1 MKNRCKALII
11 SPVKKIISLMLMAL
25 AASCLQG
32 CSRERPGREVIATI
46 GSYSLYRSDFMSEL
60 SLYPPE
66 YRENVTKEQIL
77 DGIIQKKVLLL
88 EAQRR
93 GLDRDPQFMKMVER
107 FWEQSLLRSLLD
119 IRSEEILSLIPET
132 DKDRNLKASEEIK
145 SWIERLKA
153 KTPVDINVKALDK
166 ITIK

>member
-1 MKNRCKALII
+1 VL
-11 SPVKKIISLMLMAL
+11 VAL

-32 CSRERPGREVIATI
+32 CSREKPEEEVIATI

-66 YRENVTKEQIL
+66 YRENVTREQIL
-77 DGIIQKKVLLL
+77 DGIIQKKMLLL

-119 IRSEEILSLIPET
+119 VKSEEILSSIPEA
-132 DKDRNLKASEEIK
+132 DKDRNLKASEAIK
-145 SWIERLKA
+145 SWIEELKR
-153 KTPVDINVKALDK
+153 KTPVNIDAEALK
-166 ITIK
+166 NITIK

>member
-1 MKNRCKALII
+1 MKNGCKALII
-11 SPVKKIISLMLMAL
+11 SPVKKIIGLMLVAL

-32 CSRERPGREVIATI
+32 CSRERPGKEVIATI

-66 YRENVTKEQIL
+66 YRDNMTKEQIL

-119 IRSEEILSLIPET
+119 IKSEEILSLIPET

>member
-1 MKNRCKALII
+1 MNKTICL
-11 SPVKKIISLMLMAL
+11 AL
-25 AASCLQG
+25 AVASLACCLHG
-32 CSRERPGREVIATI
+32 CSQQQHKKEAIATI
-46 GSYSLYRSDFMSEL
+46 GSYSLYRDDFMSEL
-60 SLYPPE
+60 ALYPPE
-66 YRENVTKEQIL
+66 YLQKVTKEQIL

-119 IRSEEILSLIPET
+119 TRSEEILSEIPET
-132 DKDRNLKASEEIK
+132 DKDRNIKAGEALR
-145 SWIERLKA
+145 SWIEELEK
-153 KTPVDINVKALDK
+153 KTPVEINADALEK

>member
-1 MKNRCKALII
+1 
-11 SPVKKIISLMLMAL
+11 VKKIIGLMLVAL

-32 CSRERPGREVIATI
+32 CSRERPGKEVIATI

-66 YRENVTKEQIL
+66 YRDNMTKEQIL

-119 IRSEEILSLIPET
+119 IKSEEILSLIPET

>member
-1 MKNRCKALII
+1 MNKTICL
-11 SPVKKIISLMLMAL
+11 AL
-25 AASCLQG
+25 AAAALSLCLHG
-32 CSRERPGREVIATI
+32 CSRQRHDREAIATI
-46 GSYSLYRSDFMSEL
+46 GSYSLYRDDFISEL

-66 YRENVTKEQIL
+66 YRQKVTKQQIL
-77 DGIIQKKVLLL
+77 DGIIQKKILLL

-119 IRSEEILSLIPET
+119 MRSEEILSGIPET
-132 DKDRNLKASEEIK
+132 DKDRNAKAGEVLRAWVEELEK
-145 SWIERLKA
+145 N
-153 KTPVDINVKALDK
+153 TPVKVNDDALEK

>member
-1 MKNRCKALII
+1 MNKTICL
-11 SPVKKIISLMLMAL
+11 VL
-25 AASCLQG
+25 AAAALSLCLHG
-32 CSRERPGREVIATI
+32 CSQQRHDKEAIATI
-46 GSYSLYRSDFMSEL
+46 GSYSLYREDFISEL

-66 YRENVTKEQIL
+66 YRQKVTKQQIL
-77 DGIIQKKVLLL
+77 DGIIQKKILLL

-119 IRSEEILSLIPET
+119 VRSEEILSGIPET
-132 DKDRNLKASEEIK
+132 DKDRNAKAGEVLRAWVEELEIN
-145 SWIERLKA
+145 
-153 KTPVDINVKALDK
+153 TPVKVNDDALEK

>member
-1 MKNRCKALII
+1 MKKLIW
-11 SPVKKIISLMLMAL
+11 LMLVAL
-25 AASCLQG
+25 AVSCLQG
-32 CSRERPGREVIATI
+32 CSRGKPGKEVIATI

-60 SLYPPE
+60 SLYPAE
-66 YRENVTKEQIL
+66 YRDKVTKEQIL
-77 DGIIQKKVLLL
+77 DGIIQKKILLL

-93 GLDRDPQFMKMVER
+93 GLDRDPQFMNMVER

-119 IRSEEILSLIPET
+119 VKSEEVLSSIPET
-132 DKDRNLKASEEIK
+132 DKDRNLKASEEIR
-145 SWIERLKA
+145 SWIEELKV